1 MELTVAPDG
10 RVFFITR
17 AGDISM
23 YDPADGSIEIV
34 MNNPSLGVW
43 SGLEDGGLGITVDP
57 DFADN
62 SWIYVYYAPLP
73 ASHNANRLSR
83 LTVETD
89 ADGETFIDKASE
101 KVILEVGTQ
110 RNVCCHSAGSVQFG
124 DGGVLH
130 LATGDN
136 TSSSDNDG
144 YSPHDERTGRSD
156 YDAQKS
162 SANTNDLRGKI
173 LRVIPRNDDA
183 GDVNPTAGDGI
194 SYDIPEGNLFG
205 EGGAYPSALY
215 PTPTRR
221 RRGPRST

>member
-1 MELTVAPDG
+1 M
-10 RVFFITR
+10 
-17 AGDISM
+17 
-23 YDPADGSIEIV
+23 
-34 MNNPSLGVW
+34 
-43 SGLEDGGLGITVDP
+43 
-57 DFADN
+57 
-62 SWIYVYYAPLP
+62 YVYYAPLP

-89 ADGETFIDKASE
+89 ADGETYIDKESE

-124 DGGVLH
+124 DGRVLH

-144 YSPHDERTGRSD
+144 YSPHDERPGRSD

-162 SANTNDLRGKI
+162 SGNTNDLRGKI
-173 LRVIPRNDDA
+173 LRVIPRTTTPA
-183 GDVNPTAGDGI
+183 TSTRPPGTASRTTSPRATCSARAAPTRPR
-194 SYDIPEGNLFG
+194 STR
-205 EGGAYPSALY
+205 
-215 PTPTRR
+215 TPTRR